1 MDPEGE
7 PILSGEQCIK
17 QQAWQQEQGAE
28 ALHLDFRYVAERER
42 RVVQS
47 SNIKAHGGCS
57 LSKPKPP
64 VPPKTLLV
72 QIPYTLPQQQYLEK
86 ALYN

>member
-7 PILSGEQCIK
+7 PILSAEHGIK

-42 RVVQS
+42 RVEQS

-64 VPPKTLLV
+64 VPKKLCLFKYHTLCHNSN
-72 QIPYTLPQQQYLEK
+72 T
-86 ALYN
+86 